1 MNEHRWTNEEDKIV
15 FYSYKFLNKE
25 EQREIANRLSKENG
39 ISVGSFNMRILN
51 FMFLDIGK
59 GKSHCSTQ
67 SKRIYEKYKTASKEE
82 FGLKL

>member
-1 MNEHRWTNEEDKIV
+1 MNEHRWTKEEDKIV

-25 EQREIANRLSKENG
+25 EQRERANRLNKENG

-51 FMFLDIGK
+51 FMFLDTGK
-59 GKSHCSTQ
+59 GKSHCSKQ

-82 FGLKL
+82 FGLKV

>member
-1 MNEHRWTNEEDKIV
+1 MNEHRWTKEEDKIV

-51 FMFLDIGK
+51 FMFLDTGK